1 MVLKI
6 NFIDINLINIIN
18 QRMDDY
24 FTFTHLLGI
33 RDQNLPLSR
42 ETRIQRLQSVRK
54 MMDLL
59 QVAKSIV
66 PSVPAKVFALDSSDR
81 TFE

>member
-1 MVLKI
+1 
-6 NFIDINLINIIN
+6 
-18 QRMDDY
+18 MDDY

-33 RDQNLPLSR
+33 RDQNLPLSK

-59 QVAKSIV
+59 HIAKSIV
-66 PSVPAKVFALDSSDR
+66 PKVPAKVFGLDQFDR
-81 TFE
+81 NNKLTQLNGTI

>member
-1 MVLKI
+1 
-6 NFIDINLINIIN
+6 
-18 QRMDDY
+18 MDDY
-24 FTFTHLLGI
+24 FTFTQLLGL

-59 QVAKSIV
+59 QVAKGLA
-66 PSVPAKVFALDSSDR
+66 P
-81 TFE
+81 

>member
-1 MVLKI
+1 
-6 NFIDINLINIIN
+6 
-18 QRMDDY
+18 MDDY

-42 ETRIQRLQSVRK
+42 DTRIQRLQSVRK

-59 QVAKSIV
+59 NVAKNLC
-66 PSVPAKVFALDSSDR
+66 PQVPAKVFSLDSSDR
-81 TFE
+81 TYS

>member
-1 MVLKI
+1 
-6 NFIDINLINIIN
+6 
-18 QRMDDY
+18 MDNY
-24 FTFTHLLGI
+24 FTFTHLLGL

-59 QVAKSIV
+59 GVAKSLV
-66 PSVPAKVFALDSSDR
+66 PQVPGKVFTLDAFDR
-81 TFE
+81 NNQLIQPNGTT